1 MKRVKTLFPDKSH
14 IHFRTKCV
22 IVTLGATT
30 NEILEFRKI
39 IEFQSWTF
47 IEISKNSWTVN
58 ELRTCLIINEKRSS
72 DIYKIIKKSRN
83 WSAIKVLGSYTRSA
97 QFVSG

>member
-72 DIYKIIKKSRN
+72 DIYKIIKKSR
-83 WSAIKVLGSYTRSA
+83 I
-97 QFVSG
+97 